1 MSRPQVTPVFAPRPT
16 PARPEA
22 TLVSLVAGKAGRDII
37 WVLIAGAFLLV
48 EAVVFL
54 TDLPTARFFH
64 RREAAKTAGS
74 SQT

>member
-1 MSRPQVTPVFAPRPT
+1 MSRPQVTPVFPPRPT

-74 SQT
+74 SQP